1 MTSREQEYEL
11 GKNITPL
18 ATKGTKRETAVISVR
33 LTTGDIARLEA
44 IGRETGKTVS
54 QVVRDAIAA
63 YQVTYPTMVVSVWS
77 GSKVT
82 VGDAY
87 EDSGNQIS
95 WHVSYENENPNPTGT
110 AVAIEHMRAR

>member
-1 MTSREQEYEL
+1 MTSRDEEYEL

-54 QVVRDAIAA
+54 QVVRDAIAS
-63 YQVTYPTMVVSVWS
+63 YRVNYPTMVVSVL
-77 GSKVT
+77 GSTVT
-82 VGDAY
+82 VGASDEA
-87 EDSGNQIS
+87 SGNQFR
-95 WHVSYENENPNPTGT
+95 WDVRYEPEHPNPTGT
-110 AVAIEHMRAR
+110 AVAIGF

>member
-1 MTSREQEYEL
+1 MTSKDEEYEL

-18 ATKGTKRETAVISVR
+18 ATTGTKRETAVISVR
-33 LTTGDIARLEA
+33 LITGDIARLEA

-82 VGDAY
+82 VGHPD
-87 EDSGNQIS
+87 EVSGNQIS
-95 WHVSYENENPNPTGT
+95 WDVSYEHENPNPTGT
-110 AVAIEHMRAR
+110 AVAIEHMLTK